1 MKKSFSYL
9 SFLSLCATVIILSS
23 GIYAH
28 AKSYIIGLGTAKYL
42 ITVPDNYTLQTPL
55 GGNHEESDGLASSYT
70 FHDFNSKPISNF
82 SFVFVKCRTPNIKL
96 VMENMAKTLGGENLK
111 LEKIAENHYTIV
123 NKSPLGYL
131 ASDYIDEGEFNIEFH
146 WDYKKETIMRSI
158 INSMERI
165 QQ

>member
-1 MKKSFSYL
+1 
-9 SFLSLCATVIILSS
+9 
-23 GIYAH
+23 
-28 AKSYIIGLGTAKYL
+28 
-42 ITVPDNYTLQTPL
+42 
-55 GGNHEESDGLASSYT
+55 
-70 FHDFNSKPISNF
+70 
-82 SFVFVKCRTPNIKL
+82 
-96 VMENMAKTLGGENLK
+96 MAKTLGGENLK